1 MEEAF
6 RFVRGMAPGFEAQE
20 GLPPFFFNASGT
32 VTSNGRTQEKQDG
45 GRVVEI
51 RCGTWKGKIM
61 KKRFQGCLA
70 EEGVGRA

>member
-1 MEEAF
+1 MK
-6 RFVRGMAPGFEAQE
+6 MNQ
-20 GLPPFFFNASGT
+20 S
-32 VTSNGRTQEKQDG
+32 QEKQDG

-61 KKRFQGCLA
+61 KKRFQECLA